1 MSRADLDLV
10 RRLALGDNGL
20 AVVSTTRPDGTIQSS
35 LVNASVLPDPDGG
48 RDVVAFVAR
57 GGARKLEHLRD
68 RPRLTLAFR
77 VGWEWV
83 AVEGPT
89 RIVGPDESPA
99 PDPEAL
105 RVLLRDVFAA
115 TGRPH
120 DDWDE
125 YDRVMA
131 EERRVAV
138 LVAPDRVYGN
148 R

>member
-1 MSRADLDLV
+1 VSRADLDLV

-35 LVNASVLPDPDGG
+35 VVNASVLPDPDGG
-48 RDVVAFVAR
+48 GDVVGLVAR
-57 GGARKLEHLRD
+57 GGSRKLDHLRD
-68 RPRLTLAFR
+68 RPRVTVAFR
-77 VGWEWV
+77 VGWEW
-83 AVEGPT
+83 ASVEGPT

-125 YDRVMA
+125 YDRVMR
-131 EERRVAV
+131 EERRAVV
-138 LVAPDRVYGN
+138 LVTPERITSN
-148 R
+148 

>member
-20 AVVSTTRPDGTIQSS
+20 AIVSTTRPDGTVQSS
-35 LVNASVLPDPDGG
+35 LVNASVLADPDGG
-48 RDVVAFVAR
+48 GDVVGLVAR
-57 GGARKLEHLRD
+57 GGARKLDHLRE
-68 RPRLTLAFR
+68 RPRLTVVFR

-105 RVLLRDVFAA
+105 RVLLRAVFAA

-125 YDRVMA
+125 YDLVMR
-131 EERRVAV
+131 EERRAAV
-138 LVAPDRVYGN
+138 LVTPERITSN
-148 R
+148 

>member
-1 MSRADLDLV
+1 VSGADLALV
-10 RRLALGDNGL
+10 RSLALGDNGL

-35 LVNASVLPDPDGG
+35 VVNASVLPDPDGG
-48 RDVVAFVAR
+48 GDVVALVA
-57 GGARKLEHLRD
+57 GGGTRKLDHLRA
-68 RPRLTLAFR
+68 RPRITVVFR

-125 YDRVMA
+125 YDRVMR
-131 EERRVAV
+131 EERRAAV
-138 LVAPDRVYGN
+138 LVTPERITSN
-148 R
+148 